1 MSEQPRADAPR
12 ASEPRLLTLGT
23 ALGGLVLPL
32 SAALVCG
39 AIEPEAGE
47 ALVLRWLRVV
57 DDHPLR
63 AYLAAVLLILAVRV
77 RAGGEREPS
86 ARS

>member
-1 MSEQPRADAPR
+1 MSEVPRADAAR

-23 ALGGLVLPL
+23 ALGGLVLPMG
-32 SAALVCG
+32 AALVCA

-47 ALVLRWLRVV
+47 ARVLRWLRVV

-63 AYLAAVLLILAVRV
+63 AYLAGVLLILAVRA
-77 RAGGEREPS
+77 RAGGERDPS